1 LVQCFAVFDA
11 WFKKKKHTTGCGLKP
26 ARSV

>member
-1 LVQCFAVFDA
+1 LLNWCGFVTGGK
-11 WFKKKKHTTGCGLKP
+11 KKKKHTTGCGLKP